1 MYDIICP
8 KCNTN
13 KIPKGRIDL
22 GFNVCV
28 ECSTVE
34 AVSCVDITYHK
45 TGNTIQITD
54 KATAD
59 RLNKLSQRSGYGIMR
74 GLRSGKAPKSTPT
87 KIEPNTKPT
96 RHYRQYTHDD
106 LKSVLEDAV
115 EYMELGMRKKA
126 IQHVESSLESNRI
139 NGVQRR
145 KAMEILDVMFPR
157 PVKEVIINE
166 QEPIDE
172 EIQFAFRNWK
182 NSKIYR

>member
-8 KCNTN
+8 KCNTS

-87 KIEPNTKPT
+87 KLTPSEKPT
-96 RHYRQYTHDD
+96 RQFRKYTHDD
-106 LKSVLEDAV
+106 LKSVLEVAIS
-115 EYMELGMRKKA
+115 YMEIDKYKNA
-126 IQHVESSLESNRI
+126 KNHVEDSLQSKRI

-145 KAMEILDVMFPR
+145 KIMEILDVMFPK
-157 PVKEVIINE
+157 PVKEIIVNK